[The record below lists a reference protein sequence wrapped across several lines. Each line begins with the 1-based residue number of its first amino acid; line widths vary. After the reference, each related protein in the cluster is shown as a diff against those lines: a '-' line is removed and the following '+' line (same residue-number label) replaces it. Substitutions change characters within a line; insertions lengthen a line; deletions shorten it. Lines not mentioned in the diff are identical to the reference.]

1 MVNRPTFA
9 KIEPLTRSNTY
20 RLQKHGVR
28 GQLTGAKFGQLIL
41 GEIIKIVY
49 LLNCKAILQEIL
61 LRLGMCA
68 RPLGRARSTTP
79 DLLAGFKWAYNY
91 NG

>member
-41 GEIIKIVY
+41 GEIIKIV
-49 LLNCKAILQEIL
+49 
-61 LRLGMCA
+61 
-68 RPLGRARSTTP
+68 
-79 DLLAGFKWAYNY
+79 
-91 NG
+91 